1 MDMTGSGSETWM
13 KAEVAPGRGTKER
26 KQGKMQNTD
35 AVAWTKKLVS
45 IESTNPGK
53 EEHEIAGFLEREI
66 KAALPE
72 CGELKKDYTKEGR
85 PILMAVLPGETKEEL
100 VLICHM
106 DTVPIAGGWTK
117 NPLGEDG
124 KNGRFFGRGSCDMK
138 SGLAASLCAFL
149 EAATKMKE
157 TGETSKRTV
166 KWLGTCDEEG
176 DMTGAERVIELGWV
190 TKDSFVMDTE
200 PTDGEIQTA
209 HKGRCWFEV
218 TMHGRAAHAS
228 RPEQGMDAIAGMA
241 YMLAS
246 ARNRMKEL
254 KEDPFL
260 GKSTIVFGE
269 IQGGIHPYQVPAK
282 CKVSVDIRAVPP
294 YHIEDMKALLQ
305 AAAEDAK
312 KEIFGLRAEIKI
324 TGNRPPIA
332 HYEDA
337 EMLAR
342 MKEAVE
348 QATGKVPV
356 VSAFPGYTDTAVI
369 AGTTGNCNCLSYGPG
384 TLAMAHK
391 ADEYVDEADIV
402 RCRNVYDL
410 LLKNWLWK

>member
-1 MDMTGSGSETWM
+1 
-13 KAEVAPGRGTKER
+13 
-26 KQGKMQNTD
+26 MQNTD
-35 AVAWTKKLVS
+35 AVVWTKKLVG

-53 EEHEIAGFLEREI
+53 EEHEIAGFLEQEI

-72 CGELKKDYTKEGR
+72 RGELKKDYTKEGR

-100 VLICHM
+100 VFICHM

-124 KNGRFFGRGSCDMK
+124 ENGRFFGRGSCDMK
-138 SGLAASLCAFL
+138 SGLASALCAFL
-149 EAATKMKE
+149 EVAAQMKE
-157 TGETSKRTV
+157 TGK
-166 KWLGTCDEEG
+166 
-176 DMTGAERVIELGWV
+176 A
-190 TKDSFVMDTE
+190 
-200 PTDGEIQTA
+200 EIQTA
-209 HKGRCWFEV
+209 HKGRYWFEV
-218 TMHGRAAHAS
+218 TMHGKAAHAS

-254 KEDPFL
+254 KEDAFL

-269 IQGGIHPYQVPAK
+269 IQGGIHPYQVPAE
-282 CKVSVDIRAVPP
+282 CKVSVDMRVVPP
-294 YHIEDMKALLQ
+294 YHIEDVKALLE
-305 AAAEDAK
+305 AAAEDAG
-312 KEIFGLRAEIKI
+312 KEIPGLKAEIQI

-332 HYEDA
+332 HHEDA

-342 MKEAVE
+342 IKAAVA
-348 QATGKVPV
+348 QATGKEPV
-356 VSAFPGYTDTAVI
+356 VAAFPGYTDTAVI

-391 ADEYVDEADIV
+391 ADEYVDEADIR
-402 RCRNVYDL
+402 RCQKVYEKL
-410 LLKNWLWK
+410 LDGWLWKS